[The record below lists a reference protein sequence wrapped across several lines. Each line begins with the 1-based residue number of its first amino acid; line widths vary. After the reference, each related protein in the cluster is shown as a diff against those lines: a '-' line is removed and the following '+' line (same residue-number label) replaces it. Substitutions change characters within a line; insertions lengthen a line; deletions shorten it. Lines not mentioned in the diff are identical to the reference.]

1 MEVISTKSSPT
12 LGTLAESRIIAAPNT
27 LGTKDMEAF
36 GENSVLLPC
45 TATWAVELGLE

>member
-12 LGTLAESRIIAAPNT
+12 LGTLAESRVIAAPNT
-27 LGTKDMEAF
+27 LGTKDMETF

-45 TATWAVELGLE
+45 TATRTVELGLE

>member
-12 LGTLAESRIIAAPNT
+12 LGTLAESRVIAAPNT
-27 LGTKDMEAF
+27 LGTKDMETF
-36 GENSVLLPC
+36 GENSVLLPR

>member
-36 GENSVLLPC
+36 GENSVLLPR
-45 TATWAVELGLE
+45 TATWAVKLGLE